1 LHLILFDTSPLQVH
15 THANFCM
22 RMFTAAIKGLARARM
37 QMHAIVC
44 IRLLDTYLGDT
55 GIKVTHGAE
64 PTQTERRMSFRVP
77 SFRAYLLMASV
88 IRNRRRRHATGQLA
102 GFSPAPSGIETA

>member
-1 LHLILFDTSPLQVH
+1 MTSRDDESEQRCFAPGLFDTSPLQVH

-22 RMFTAAIKGLARARM
+22 RMFTAAFKGLARARM

-64 PTQTERRMSFRVP
+64 PTQTERTNVLSSTFLP
-77 SFRAYLLMASV
+77 G
-88 IRNRRRRHATGQLA
+88 ILA
-102 GFSPAPSGIETA
+102 HGISDTKSP